1 MTNRAVSVML
11 TAVGKRNL
19 SRVSISSGYNIKTFS
34 QEPNDLKGLCRAFK

>member
-11 TAVGKRNL
+11 TAVGK
-19 SRVSISSGYNIKTFS
+19 SSGYNIKTFS